1 MSEFQYSKS
10 RKYTD
15 YDTIFEQCS
24 GPGGLQLAEFM
35 AEKMR
40 LVPGTKLLDVG
51 SNRGYQ
57 TCFLARE
64 YGVFAVGIDPW
75 GDRMDG
81 YPIIEHLRKNAEKWS
96 VEDSVLA
103 IKVGVPETNFACDSF
118 DYVYS
123 TTALEMVRVAQ
134 GIEGYSKCLK
144 EIYRVLNPGG
154 IFGLG
159 EPMHLD
165 VELPSDLEPYVSQ
178 EEYPWKECF
187 RSLRET
193 TGLVR
198 SAGFEIIEAEYAP
211 DARQWWI
218 AYAMHDPFCKEDPE
232 GDPKTLEIDG
242 GRWTS
247 FGYIISKKPILDG

>member
-144 EIYRVLNPGG
+144 RFTE
-154 IFGLG
+154 F
-159 EPMHLD
+159 
-165 VELPSDLEPYVSQ
+165 
-178 EEYPWKECF
+178 
-187 RSLRET
+187 
-193 TGLVR
+193 
-198 SAGFEIIEAEYAP
+198 
-211 DARQWWI
+211 
-218 AYAMHDPFCKEDPE
+218 
-232 GDPKTLEIDG
+232 
-242 GRWTS
+242 
-247 FGYIISKKPILDG
+247 